1 MTSNSNS
8 TWSPPQLG
16 FQLKRIPYPWT
27 HLGSNLAHPS
37 LDSSLLELKALIP
50 LWPWTPSQFGLVSSI
65 FFLSS
70 PGQLTRVT
78 FTLTRTTYLI
88 FIRAPYLNLTWS
100 HQCLPSLIR
109 PYSALYAHTRPY
121 TILPD
126 QITLPNLFLIGLLPT
141 RSYPAT
147 KPDFLA
153 RPDNTSL
160 HPTAYL
166 ALPNHLAWSGTLQL
180 ASPKN
185 ILISIPPW
193 LMLILTDNASR

>member
-78 FTLTRTTYLI
+78 FTLSAYPIGLPKSHPNNLSYLHPSALPKPYLI
-88 FIRAPYLNLTWS
+88 ASMLTQPYTSIL
-100 HQCLPSLIR
+100 SLIR
-109 PYSALYAHTRPY
+109 PYPALHDLTRP
-121 TILPD
+121 
-126 QITLPNLFLIGLLPT
+126 N
-141 RSYPAT
+141 
-147 KPDFLA
+147 
-153 RPDNTSL
+153 
-160 HPTAYL
+160 YL
-166 ALPNHLAWSGTLQL
+166 AQSFPDRTSAYPIIPGHQTRLPCSAG
-180 ASPKN
+180 
-185 ILISIPPW
+185 
-193 LMLILTDNASR
+193 